1 MVAYTDTLGFWKGSA
16 ASSYNGVNATYVAEV
31 LLDFAAITAARAAAS
46 ATALADTDSLQILQ
60 IPAQTVV
67 HAVGLE
73 VLVPE
78 GGTATVDVGSTDTD
92 GYLDG
97 VDVNAAAG
105 TSYATSDGATG
116 YATGFYYSAA
126 DTIDL
131 TMVNALDT
139 AVLRVWAICTSVDGA
154 VEYQP

>member
-1 MVAYTDTLGFWKGSA
+1 MTTYTDSLGFDKGTA
-16 ASSYNGVNATYVAEV
+16 AATDSGLHRTYMAEV
-31 LLDFAAITAARAAAS
+31 LLDFAAITAARVAAS
-46 ATALADTDSLQILQ
+46 ATALTDADVLEIIP

-78 GGTATVDVGSTDTD
+78 GGTATVDVGSTDAD

-97 VDVNAAAG
+97 SDVNAAAG

-116 YATGFYYSAA
+116 YAAGFYYGSA

-139 AVLRVWAICTSVDGA
+139 AVLRVWAICTNVDGG
-154 VEYQP
+154 VEYQA

>member
-1 MVAYTDTLGFWKGSA
+1 MADYTDSLGFNKGTA
-16 ASSYNGVNATYVAEV
+16 ASTYSGVNATYVAEV
-31 LLDFAAITAARAAAS
+31 LLDFAKITAARSAAS
-46 ATALADTDSLQILQ
+46 ATALTDGDSLQILQ
-60 IPAQTVV
+60 VPAQTVV

-78 GGTATVDVGSTDTD
+78 GGTATVDVGSTDVD

-97 VDVNAAAG
+97 VDVNAATG

-116 YATGFYYSAA
+116 YATGFYYGSA

-131 TMVNALDT
+131 LMVNALDT
-139 AVLRVWAICTSVDGA
+139 AVLRVWAICTSVDGS
-154 VEYQP
+154 VEYQS